1 MGPEQEATNLLG
13 MLPQHH
19 RTKPACYLVRGLS
32 AVDLCTL
39 DTSLNANS
47 FDPDTQD
54 RLADHGVDAGGDAG
68 GAGVEYQVEY
78 HETQGSLAQERCLM
92 AVSFLCKRNLYNND
106 RVGSDSRAQRGNP
119 GRRSVCSLIQ
129 LVKVWHLGVTCALQN
144 VIGERKRQ

>member
-1 MGPEQEATNLLG
+1 MYSAMSSFLPLAFPCWGLFRRPIGLISKRAPIRQFKMDPEQEATNLLG

-19 RTKPACYLVRGLS
+19 RTKLACYLVRGLS

-54 RLADHGVDAGGDAG
+54 RLGGHGVDAGG
-68 GAGVEYQVEY
+68 AGVGYQVEY

-92 AVSFLCKRNLYNND
+92 AVSFLCKRN
-106 RVGSDSRAQRGNP
+106 
-119 GRRSVCSLIQ
+119 
-129 LVKVWHLGVTCALQN
+129 
-144 VIGERKRQ
+144 